1 MSMDTLDIGKV
12 LKDVRTSNVT
22 KTIHAES
29 YDAISPTRPELNQAG
44 KVVLITGG
52 GTGAGFA
59 IATAFITAS
68 ADTVIICGRRTDV
81 LEAARAKLEA
91 EAKSAGTGT
100 KVIARTCDI
109 AKDLDVDALWQFFSD
124 QKLVIDVYVANA
136 AAFSEPKP
144 MMEMGANK
152 VWSMFETNV
161 KSPLYFTEK
170 FSKQPG
176 EKQKVL
182 SASPCACS
190 KQY

>member
-1 MSMDTLDIGKV
+1 MDSIDIGAV
-12 LKDVRTSNVT
+12 LKGVRASNVT

-29 YDAISPTRPELNQAG
+29 YDAIAPTRPELSQAG

-59 IATAFITAS
+59 ITKAFITAS

-100 KVIARTCDI
+100 RVIARTCDI
-109 AKDLDVDALWQFFSD
+109 AKDSDVDALWQFFSD

-144 MMEMGANK
+144 MLEVGADK

-182 SASPCACS
+182 SHSACVCLE
-190 KQY
+190 